1 WGGRVIRRDRDHRR
15 PVNSVAR
22 LQAERRG
29 QFADRI
35 LQYDY
40 DKGRRARGASDKHPD
55 RAAHQVSENA
65 QKEMTESLILT
76 RPRWRRSLRIGGRI
90 GRLYLLI
97 NAQIAAQVPPTA
109 FINGLHCQSTPSAH
123 IGRLNVSAPLS
134 KRERMKCIR
143 SGYRTSN
150 PSLSGKTIH
159 QAQSQRR
166 KSLYSRLAIQSG
178 SLSFPSSR
186 TVGHGADTLM
196 NLQRCDVVLAGGA
209 WQQDL

>member
-1 WGGRVIRRDRDHRR
+1 MRAHSILCPLAGARPRDGPCRRWREKGRRGYEGSAPGRRTDAVSRRDRDHRR
-15 PVNSVAR
+15 PVNAVAR

-123 IGRLNVSAPLS
+123 VGRLNVSAPLS
-134 KRERMKCIR
+134 KRERVK
-143 SGYRTSN
+143 
-150 PSLSGKTIH
+150 
-159 QAQSQRR
+159 
-166 KSLYSRLAIQSG
+166 
-178 SLSFPSSR
+178 
-186 TVGHGADTLM
+186 
-196 NLQRCDVVLAGGA
+196 
-209 WQQDL
+209 